1 MVLGAKRL
9 GYVGRNDGLKVEAKR
24 LGKKRPRGTS
34 WGRNVLLP
42 RIRQAN
48 LTILQK
54 APKWLLTEATRDQ
67 FSVKYF
73 VQNLFKLVLF

>member
-1 MVLGAKRL
+1 MVCGAKRL
-9 GYVGRNDGLKVEAKR
+9 GLKIEAKR
-24 LGKKRPRGTS
+24 LGETTKGETS

-48 LTILQK
+48 LTILQQ
-54 APKWLLTEATRDQ
+54 APKWLLTETTYDQ

>member
-1 MVLGAKRL
+1 MGGETTRVCGAKRL
-9 GYVGRNDGLKVEAKR
+9 GLKIEGKRPGGKR
-24 LGKKRPRGTS
+24 LG
-34 WGRNVLLP
+34 GRNVLLP

-54 APKWLLTEATRDQ
+54 APKWLLTETTQDQ

-73 VQNLFKLVLF
+73 VQNLCKLVLF

>member
-1 MVLGAKRL
+1 MVCGAKRL
-9 GYVGRNDGLKVEAKR
+9 GLKIEAKR
-24 LGKKRPRGTS
+24 LGETTKGETS

-48 LTILQK
+48 LTILQQ
-54 APKWLLTEATRDQ
+54 APKWLLTETTHDQ